1 MTWIFQPCSLDITE
15 FVLVALPKL
24 KTIVIGPN
32 SFGVTHV
39 FQLKNLK
46 ELRSVVIG
54 SDSFG
59 ITHVFQLENL
69 WKLESVVIGSDSFI
83 ANGLQ
88 GTMHIVNCNSL
99 ASIRF
104 NDGSFAGYQSIE
116 LRGLPSLISIVMG
129 EQCFS
134 LARELVITGCGFC
147 YIWMDRIAQITIDD
161 CRW

>member
-1 MTWIFQPCSLDITE
+1 MFTYSHSTNCFVFSFLVMEVKPPAIIPNPMTIENLTLLDYSYDTTE

-32 SFGVTHV
+32 SFGITRV
-39 FQLKNLK
+39 FQLKNL
-46 ELRSVVIG
+46 R
-54 SDSFG
+54 
-59 ITHVFQLENL
+59 
-69 WKLESVVIGSDSFI
+69 KLESVVIGSNSFI

-147 YIWMDRIAQITIDD
+147 YI
-161 CRW
+161 

>member
-1 MTWIFQPCSLDITE
+1 MFTYSHSTNRFVFSFLVMEVKPPAIIPNPMTIENLTLLDYSYDTTE

-32 SFGVTHV
+32 SFGITRI
-39 FQLKNLK
+39 FQLENLK

-54 SDSFG
+54 S
-59 ITHVFQLENL
+59 N
-69 WKLESVVIGSDSFI
+69 SFI

-116 LRGLPSLISIVMG
+116 LRGLPSLVSIVMG
-129 EQCFS
+129 DDAFVNCRS
-134 LARELVITGCGFC
+134 IVIESRSECEV
-147 YIWMDRIAQITIDD
+147 IN
-161 CRW
+161 